1 MRDDQAVA
9 AAYLRLE
16 LKREVVMGCNCLF
29 FSRRWLNAIGLS
41 LGLIGVLFIWRWGP
55 PQPNLE
61 PEVTF
66 GPTDATVFV
75 DGTSVR
81 QIKADKEAMRS
92 YYRFM
97 SSFGLALILLGFL
110 CQLANE
116 IIPQDH

>member
-1 MRDDQAVA
+1 M
-9 AAYLRLE
+9 
-16 LKREVVMGCNCLF
+16 
-29 FSRRWLNAIGLS
+29 
-41 LGLIGVLFIWRWGP
+41 
-55 PQPNLE
+55 
-61 PEVTF
+61 
-66 GPTDATVFV
+66 DATVFA

-97 SSFGLALILLGFL
+97 SRFGLALILLGFL